1 MMNSAIEEEKFNI
14 VGLVVNSRVD
24 QQSKIVSILDEIK
37 GVDICVAESG
47 KLVITIDDFECD
59 STVVDTITDIN
70 NISGVI
76 ATSIAYHYFEGG
88 LEGKE
93 KHQ

>member
-1 MMNSAIEEEKFNI
+1 MNSAVKEEKFNI
-14 VGLVVNSRVD
+14 VGLVVNVSIE
-24 QQSKIVSILDEIK
+24 QQEKIVSIITSIK
-37 GVDICVAESG
+37 GVEICASEAG
-47 KLVITIDDFECD
+47 KLVITIDDYECEAM
-59 STVVDTITDIN
+59 VVDTITEIN

>member
-1 MMNSAIEEEKFNI
+1 MNSVIKEEKFNI
-14 VGLVVNSRVD
+14 VGLVVNVRPE
-24 QQSKIVSILDEIK
+24 QQDKVESMLASIK
-37 GVDICVAESG
+37 GVDICVSDIG
-47 KLVITIDDFECD
+47 KLVITIDDYECD
-59 STVVDTITDIN
+59 SMVVDTITDIN

>member
-1 MMNSAIEEEKFNI
+1 MMNSAVEEEKFNI
-14 VGLVVNSRVD
+14 VGLVVNTRID
-24 QQSKIVSILDEIK
+24 HQDNIVPIITSIK
-37 GVDICVAESG
+37 GVEICASEAG
-47 KLVITIDDFECD
+47 KLVITIDDYECD
-59 STVVDTITDIN
+59 ATVVDTITEIN
-70 NISGVI
+70 NIPGVI